1 MADVY
6 ELTHDERV
14 VGMASRTAAVALLLV
29 RVVVVA
35 VLIWRVDAVV
45 DEGLLR
51 YDRVA
56 ASPVTPYRYF
66 AVEWMPTQTAVVR
79 VIGGDGGEATT
90 ARVALLSLVADA
102 AAAAALAWG
111 WGRRVAAMYLLLGLP
126 LLAVAYTRLDLL
138 AVTLA
143 TWAFAL
149 SRRGREGPSGAALG
163 LAALS
168 GLWAAFLLPWAALRR
183 RRPTLVGAAA
193 VLVAGGAAWYV
204 VGGPKAPMQV
214 LSYRGATGWDVQS
227 TVGGI
232 LDALTGGATFLEGG
246 ILRIGFAPAWARA
259 VLLLAVV
266 AVAAVAWRRWQRDG
280 GDPAGRTALAVSASI
295 LALSPTYPAA
305 WTSILVPWAALTWE
319 EDRTL
324 ATGAVVAIAL
334 TGLLA
339 VASPVDES
347 TVLTTTIVVA
357 RQLVLLG
364 VALRALLSRRT
375 IGADP

>member
-1 MADVY
+1 MADVH
-6 ELTHDERV
+6 EPARDERV
-14 VGMASRTAAVALLLV
+14 VGMASRTAVVALLLV

-35 VLIWRVDAVV
+35 VLIWRADAVV

-66 AVEWMPTQTAVVR
+66 AVEWMPAQAAVIQ
-79 VIGGDGGEATT
+79 VIGGDGGAATA

-111 WGRRVAAMYLLLGLP
+111 WGRRAAATYLLLGLP

-138 AVTLA
+138 AVA
-143 TWAFAL
+143 MAAWAFAL
-149 SRRGREGPSGAALG
+149 SRRERDGSSGAVLG
-163 LAALS
+163 LAALA
-168 GLWAAFLLPWAALRR
+168 GLWAAFLLPWALLRR

-193 VLVAGGAAWYV
+193 VLAAGGAAWYL
-204 VGGPKAPMQV
+204 VGGPKSPMQV
-214 LSYRGATGWDVQS
+214 LSHRGATGWDVQS

-232 LDALTGGATFLEGG
+232 LDALTGAATFLEGG
-246 ILRIGFAPAWARA
+246 ILRIGFAPAWART
-259 VLLLAVV
+259 VILMAVV
-266 AVAAVAWRRWQRDG
+266 AAAAVAWRRWQRDG
-280 GDPAGRTALAVSASI
+280 GDPAGRTAVAVSASI

-305 WTSILVPWAALTWE
+305 WTSILVPWTALTWE

-334 TGLLA
+334 TGVLA
-339 VASPVDES
+339 AASPADES
-347 TVLTTTIVVA
+347 TVLTTVIVVA
-357 RQLVLLG
+357 RQLVMLV
-364 VALRALLSRRT
+364 VAMRALSSQGTVR
-375 IGADP
+375 A

>member
-1 MADVY
+1 MVDVH
-6 ELTHDERV
+6 EPARDERV
-14 VGMASRTAAVALLLV
+14 VGMASRTAVVALLLV

-35 VLIWRVDAVV
+35 VLIWRADAVV

-66 AVEWMPTQTAVVR
+66 AVEWMPAQTAVIQ
-79 VIGGDGGEATT
+79 VIGGDGGAATA

-102 AAAAALAWG
+102 TAAAALAWG
-111 WGRRVAAMYLLLGLP
+111 WGRRAAATYLLLGLP
-126 LLAVAYTRLDLL
+126 LLAVAYTRLELL
-138 AVTLA
+138 TVALA
-143 TWAFAL
+143 AWAFAL
-149 SRRGREGPSGAALG
+149 SRRERDGSSGAVLG

-168 GLWAAFLLPWAALRR
+168 GLWAAFLLAWAVLRR

-193 VLVAGGAAWYV
+193 VLAAGGAAWYL
-204 VGGPKAPMQV
+204 VGGPKSPMQV

-232 LDALTGGATFLEGG
+232 LDALTSGATFLEGG
-246 ILRIGFAPAWARA
+246 ILRIGFAPAWVRA

-305 WTSILVPWAALTWE
+305 WTSILVPWTALTWE
-319 EDRTL
+319 EDPTL

-334 TGLLA
+334 TGVLA
-339 VASPVDES
+339 AASPADES

-364 VALRALLSRRT
+364 VAMRALFSRRT
-375 IGADP
+375 IGA